1 MSDLSCLQKDRC
13 NVTDAAPGRFPDF
26 SFERATH
33 SVSLGVVF
41 GLSIFAP
48 MKRKTIALLALGVFT
63 TSVVEAAW
71 DRNRLKPVSEEKK
84 AKVLDSLPDRPLAKP
99 KKQRRV
105 LVFYRCE
112 GFVHGS
118 IAIGNYTIQEL
129 GKKTGAYLADL
140 ADEYSVFNKK
150 TLAKYDAILFNNTT
164 HLVFQND
171 DQRDALI
178 DFLKQGKGVAGIH
191 AATDN
196 FYKWKPGARMMGGQF
211 DGHPWNSGGTWS
223 FKLDDPKHVLNR
235 AFNGKGFWLK
245 DEIYQ
250 YKPDTFVGANE
261 IRILISLD
269 LSKDQTM
276 GPLKRNDGLRK
287 QYTEGGRYVPV
298 SWLRKFEGGRVF
310 YSSLGHNDSL
320 FWNTGV
326 LKHYLDG
333 LQYALGDLEADATP
347 TSKIK
352 RTPVLAPA
360 KP

>member
-1 MSDLSCLQKDRC
+1 MLCLRKNRYH
-13 NVTDAAPGRFPDF
+13 VTDAAPVGFPDF
-26 SFERATH
+26 SSERATH
-33 SVSLGVVF
+33 SVSLGVVCVR
-41 GLSIFAP
+41 SILAP
-48 MKRKTIALLALGVFT
+48 MKRKTFALLALGVFA

-71 DRNRLKPVSEEKK
+71 DRNRIKPLSDDKK
-84 AKVLDSLPDRPLAKP
+84 AKVQEALPAKSLAKP
-99 KKQRRV
+99 KKDRRV

-118 IAIGNYTIQEL
+118 ISAGNYAIKEL
-129 GKKTGAYLADL
+129 GKKTGAFSADI
-140 ADEYSVFNKK
+140 ADEYSVFNKEN
-150 TLAKYDAILFNNTT
+150 LAKYDAILFNNTT

-171 DQRDALI
+171 TQRDAVI
-178 DFLKQGKGVAGIH
+178 DFMKQGKGVAGIH
-191 AATDN
+191 AASDN

-235 AFNGKGFWLK
+235 AFDGKGFWHK

-250 YKPDTFVGANE
+250 YKPGTFVGSDE

-310 YSSLGHNDSL
+310 YTNLGHNEST
-320 FWNTGV
+320 FWNSAV

-333 LQYALGDLEADATP
+333 LQYALGDLAADATP

-352 RTPVLAPA
+352 RTAVLAPA